1 MADTSDTDGP
11 NQREHLAEAQRAAAE
26 GDPLAMVQA
35 LYGSGFLEG
44 LVRKIQRGWP
54 GIDADV
60 AVADAV
66 ETLYNEVSDGER
78 VLNVG
83 AFLFKVASFK
93 ASDEARK
100 RERADEVSRS
110 AAELDVPP
118 EARPEPEPQGDR
130 DARRAKALQ
139 LARSLL
145 PQIGTGNVLGVM
157 SYVFDAVAKRR
168 TDLPENE
175 IAEALGL
182 KKATVHVLL
191 HRGFERLERL
201 ARKKGF
207 NIPTHRWRPEI
218 RPVEVDDEDEEGRG
232 ND

>member
-1 MADTSDTDGP
+1 MADTSDSDGP
-11 NQREHLAEAQRAAAE
+11 NQRVHLAEAQRATAE
-26 GDPLAMVQA
+26 GNPLAMVEA
-35 LYGSGFLEG
+35 LYASGFLDG

-54 GIDADV
+54 GVDADV

-66 ETLYNEVSDGER
+66 EALYNDVADGER
-78 VLNVG
+78 VLSVG

-118 EARPEPEPQGDR
+118 EAQPEPQGER

-145 PQIGTGNVLGVM
+145 PEIGTGNVLRVM
-157 SYVFDAVAKRR
+157 SHVFDGVAKRR
-168 TDLPENE
+168 EDLPENE

-207 NIPTHRWRPEI
+207 NIPSHRWRPEI
-218 RPVEVDDEDEEGRG
+218 RPVEVEDEDEEERG